1 MAENKIKI
9 GSKKSSKGSSGGQ
22 GFFSRIETRL
32 KLESYFEEGFPVHYL
47 PKVLFAMVLGIM
59 YISNT
64 HYGEKT
70 IRKINAIQAE
80 VEDLRADYT
89 TLKAELMFAS
99 KQSEVARKVK
109 DLGLRES
116 ITPPLKVKVEAGEY

>member
-1 MAENKIKI
+1 MAENKIKV
-9 GSKKSSKGSSGGQ
+9 GSKNPAKGISAGK
-22 GFFSRIETRL
+22 GFFSRLETRL

-47 PKVLFAMVLGIM
+47 PKVLFAMMLGIM

-70 IRKINAIQAE
+70 IRKINTIQAE

-109 DLGLRES
+109 DMGLRES
-116 ITPPLKVKVEAGEY
+116 LTPPLKVKVEAGEY

>member
-89 TLKAELMFAS
+89 TSKAELMFAS

>member
-1 MAENKIKI
+1 MAENRIKI
-9 GSKKSSKGSSGGQ
+9 GSRKSSKGSSGGQ
-22 GFFSRIETRL
+22 GFFSRIETRF
-32 KLESYFEEGFPVHYL
+32 KLESYFEEGFPVHYM
-47 PKVLFAMVLGIM
+47 PKVAFAMILGIM

-116 ITPPLKVKVEAGEY
+116 LTPPSKVKVEAGEY

>member
-1 MAENKIKI
+1 MAENRIKV
-9 GSKKSSKGSSGGQ
+9 GSRNASKSTSSGK
-22 GFFSRIETRL
+22 GFFSRIETRFR
-32 KLESYFEEGFPVHYL
+32 LESYFEEGFPVHYL
-47 PKVLFAMVLGIM
+47 PKVLFAMMLGIM

-70 IRKINAIQAE
+70 IRKINSIQAE

-89 TLKAELMFAS
+89 TLKSELMFAS

-116 ITPPLKVKVEAGEY
+116 LTPPLKVKVEAGEY

>member
-1 MAENKIKI
+1 MAENRIKV
-9 GSKKSSKGSSGGQ
+9 GSRKSPKSTSSGKS
-22 GFFSRIETRL
+22 FFSRIETRFR
-32 KLESYFEEGFPVHYL
+32 LESYFEEGFPVHYL
-47 PKVLFAMVLGIM
+47 PKVLFAMMLGIM

-70 IRKINAIQAE
+70 IRKINSIQAE

-89 TLKAELMFAS
+89 TLKSELMFAS

-116 ITPPLKVKVEAGEY
+116 LTPPLKVKVEAGEY

>member
-109 DLGLRES
+109 DLGLGES